1 MLHTLLALLLAAPL
15 AILPGWLLIRLLPAR
30 DARPVEELFVAIALG
45 VWLVS
50 YTSVTLVGLL
60 GLVAPVFVRP
70 WLLALVALAYSAF
83 FLWRLSKRGP
93 LREQLPIA
101 RPARA
106 DVLVFLAALGVLAF
120 ALLHY
125 DRMFFDEERCI
136 IRSSVL
142 PYHNYWKPGL
152 PMTGFMPEW
161 MFHRNAFLFWNG
173 GQREGMAFVLT
184 PFLAVF
190 EYLGFRACFAF
201 SHFVVAGGIYSIV
214 RRLTER
220 RWLGVLAMGV
230 LCLNPYTLRMA
241 DVDDNIFA
249 LAAGTVAIAF
259 LLRRPVSWFWFMLPY
274 GVFVGIRHEALLTL
288 PGVLLW
294 ISSDMGL
301 RRERRRILRRLALGG
316 LAFTFPYLLFHAL
329 LILTS
334 KTPYEAFVTYGA
346 VSHSFLGLEF
356 SVPGLLNWPFTE
368 RLVRSPFTA
377 YPTLLAFPLE
387 LLNGMGLALWALVP
401 GGLLWLWRHQR
412 RFLWLTL
419 LWLGP
424 FMALLLVQSN
434 WTELDKMGI
443 PNTVLT
449 PVVVWMVLGL
459 LALLRGPDPLGRRLA
474 LPAASLLLLW
484 GFVLGADR
492 LSFPVDERGFA
503 FRPFYIEDDFPV
515 QSLDEDPALIE
526 SERARMSRP
535 VFLPFIG
542 SGAFFPREQLHRLLW
557 RRAAALVEDL
567 SHPAFIHYRPSVPVA
582 MRHLIGLDELMHFPV
597 TDLADRGA
605 GTVLTDLP
613 GADALDERPRVVV
626 ELDLSKPPTSNDAI
640 IAPATGPGPEP
651 IPMGHRE
658 VMRVA
663 DIPLDWTEH
672 HGTVAGISGYYA
684 DTTLTLFF
692 GSIGQNAPPD
702 LPGAS
707 WVDGAELDDSR
718 VRLSV
723 PAGSLIALA
732 QFTSLKPTRQYVW
745 LFSVHEDGSVSQA
758 GPRPF

>member
-1 MLHTLLALLLAAPL
+1 MFHTLLALLLAAPV
-15 AILPGWLLIRLLPAR
+15 AVLPGWLLLKLLPAR
-30 DARPVEELFVAIALG
+30 DRRPVEEAFMAIALG

-50 YTSVTLVGLL
+50 YSTVTIVGLVGLF
-60 GLVAPVFVRP
+60 APIFVRA
-70 WLLALVALAYSAF
+70 WLLALVAAVYCVL

-93 LREQLPIA
+93 LTELLRLA
-101 RPARA
+101 RPDRT
-106 DVLVFLAALGVLAF
+106 DVLVFLAALAVGAY

-142 PYHNYWKPGL
+142 PYHNYWKPNL

-201 SHFVVAGGIYSIV
+201 SHFAVAGGVYTIV

-220 RWLGVLAMGV
+220 RWLGVVAMGV
-230 LCLNPYTLRMA
+230 LCLNPYTMRMM

-259 LLRRPVSWFWFMLPY
+259 LLRRPVNWFWFMLPY
-274 GVFVGIRHEALLTL
+274 GLFLGIRHEALLTL
-288 PGVLLW
+288 PGVLAW
-294 ISSDMGL
+294 IALDRSRRSERSRTL
-301 RRERRRILRRLALGG
+301 RHLALGG

-329 LILTS
+329 LVLTS
-334 KTPYEAFVTYGA
+334 KVPYEAFVTYGA
-346 VSHSFLGLEF
+346 VPHSFLGIDF
-356 SVPGLLNWPFTE
+356 SVPGLLNWPFVDQ
-368 RLVRSPFTA
+368 LVRSPFTA
-377 YPTLLAFPLE
+377 YPPLLAFPLDM
-387 LLNGMGLALWALVP
+387 LNSMGLFLWALVP
-401 GGLLWLWRHQR
+401 AGLLWLWRR
-412 RFLWLTL
+412 DRAFLWLGV
-419 LWLGP
+419 LWLLP
-424 FMALLLVQSN
+424 FMSLLLVQSN
-434 WTELDKMGI
+434 WTEQDKMGI

-449 PVVVWMVLGL
+449 PVAVWMVLGL
-459 LALLRGPDPLGRRLA
+459 WGLLNGRDPVWKRAA
-474 LPAASLLLLW
+474 LPVVSLLLLW
-484 GFVLGADR
+484 GAVLGAGQ

-526 SERARMSRP
+526 SERERMST
-535 VFLPFIG
+535 
-542 SGAFFPREQLHRLLW
+542 PRLVPYLSNDGYLTTDQFQRMFR
-557 RRAAALVEDL
+557 RRAGALVEDL
-567 SHPAFIHYRPSVPVA
+567 AHPEFEHYRPSVPVA

-605 GTVLTDLP
+605 GTVLKDL
-613 GADALDERPRVVV
+613 GAASELDERPTVVV
-626 ELDLSKPPTSNDAI
+626 ELDLSRPPTSNDAI
-640 IAPATGPGPEP
+640 VVPATGPGPEP
-651 IPMGHRE
+651 IPMGRGE
-658 VMRVA
+658 AMRVA
-663 DIPLDWTEH
+663 DIPLPWTTH
-672 HGTVAGISGYYA
+672 HATVAGISGYFA

-692 GSIGQNAPPD
+692 GTIGQNEPPEIE
-702 LPGAS
+702 GATWLEGS
-707 WVDGAELDDSR
+707 GLAEPR
-718 VRLSV
+718 IRLAV
-723 PAGSLIALA
+723 PAGSLLALA

-745 LFSVHEDGSVSQA
+745 LFTVHENGTVSQA